1 MRLALKS
8 LATSKRKQP
17 KMPYIPQTQRLDIHH
32 DLCDEGVEWTPEN
45 AGELNFLVSTFIA
58 NYIKVNGLKYAIVNE
73 MIGALECAKLELN
86 RVIIGP
92 YEDIKIRENGAVYDG
107 ILPSEEY

>member
-1 MRLALKS
+1 
-8 LATSKRKQP
+8 
-17 KMPYIPQTQRLDIHH
+17 MPYIPQQQRIDIHN
-32 DLCDEGVEWTPEN
+32 DLLDDELGGLNWTPEN

-58 NYIKVNGLKYAIVNE
+58 NYIKTKGLKYAVVNE

-92 YEDIKIRENGAVYDG
+92 YEDIKIQENGPVYDG
-107 ILPSEEY
+107 ILRSHEY

>member
-1 MRLALKS
+1 
-8 LATSKRKQP
+8 
-17 KMPYIPQTQRLDIHH
+17 MPYIPQQQRIDIHN
-32 DLCDEGVEWTPEN
+32 DLMEEGINWTPEN

-58 NYIKVNGLKYAIVNE
+58 SYIRTNGLKYAVVNE

-92 YEDIKIRENGAVYDG
+92 YEDIKIQENGPVYDG
-107 ILPSEEY
+107 ILPSGEY

>member
-1 MRLALKS
+1 
-8 LATSKRKQP
+8 
-17 KMPYIPQTQRLDIHH
+17 MPYIPQQQRIDIHN
-32 DLCDEGVEWTPEN
+32 DLLDYDDGGLNWTPEN

-58 NYIKVNGLKYAIVNE
+58 NYIKSKGLKYAVVNE

-92 YEDIKIRENGAVYDG
+92 YEDIKIAENGPVYQG
-107 ILPSEEY
+107 ILSSGEY